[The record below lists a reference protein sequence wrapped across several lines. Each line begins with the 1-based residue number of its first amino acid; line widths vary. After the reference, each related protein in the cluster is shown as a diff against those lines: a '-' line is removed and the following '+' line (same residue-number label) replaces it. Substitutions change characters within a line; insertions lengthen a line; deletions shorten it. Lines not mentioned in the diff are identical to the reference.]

1 MKRLTL
7 LRHAKSS
14 WADPGQT
21 DFQRPLNRRGE
32 RDAPEMGRRLKLAGA
47 RPSLILSSPA
57 ARALATARQVADAL
71 GYPREF
77 MQTDESLYLASSE
90 RLREVVAA
98 QEDRYRDV
106 LIVGHNPGIT
116 AFANAIS
123 NAAVDN
129 LVTGAL
135 VVVDLK
141 IDSWQA
147 LKTASR
153 GHCLLHDY
161 PRQAS
166 PPAPGLLQRVGVVN

>member
-14 WADPGQT
+14 WADPGQS
-21 DFQRPLNRRGE
+21 DFERPLNRRGE
-32 RDAPEMGRRLKLAGA
+32 RDAPEMGRRLKIAGA

-57 ARALATARQVADAL
+57 VRALATARQVADAL

-77 MQTDESLYLASSE
+77 LQTDEALYLASSE
-90 RLREVVAA
+90 RIREIVAL
-98 QEDRYRDV
+98 QHDRYRDV

-116 AFANAIS
+116 AFANEIS
-123 NAAVDN
+123 DADIDN
-129 LVTGAL
+129 MATGAM
-135 VVVDLK
+135 VVVDVK
-141 IDSWQA
+141 IDTWRA
-147 LKTASR
+147 LMTASR

-161 PRQAS
+161 PRHTD

>member
-7 LRHAKSS
+7 MRHAKSS
-14 WADPGQT
+14 WADPGQS

-57 ARALATARQVADAL
+57 VRALTTARQVAHAL

-77 MQTDESLYLASSE
+77 LQTEPAVYLATSE
-90 RLREVVAA
+90 RLREIVSLLD
-98 QEDRYRDV
+98 DRYRDV
-106 LIVGHNPGIT
+106 LIVGHNPGIS

-123 NAAVDN
+123 DANVED

-135 VVVDLK
+135 VVVDLNV
-141 IDSWQA
+141 DTWQA
-147 LKTASR
+147 LMTAGR
-153 GHCLLHDY
+153 GRCLLHDY
-161 PRQAS
+161 PRRTD
-166 PPAPGLLQRVGVVN
+166 PPAPGLLQRVGVAN

>member
-14 WADPGQT
+14 WADPGQP

-77 MQTDESLYLASSE
+77 LQTDEALYLASSE
-90 RLREVVAA
+90 RLRQIVAL
-98 QEDRYRDV
+98 QDDRYRDV
-106 LIVGHNPGIT
+106 LVVGHNPGIT
-116 AFANAIS
+116 AFANEIS
-123 NAAVDN
+123 DADVDN
-129 LVTGAL
+129 LATGAL
-135 VVVDLK
+135 VVVDLR
-141 IDSWQA
+141 IDTWQA
-147 LKTASR
+147 LMHTGR
-153 GHCLLHDY
+153 GSCLLHDY
-161 PRQAS
+161 PRHTD
-166 PPAPGLLQRVGVVN
+166 PPAPGLLQRVGVAN